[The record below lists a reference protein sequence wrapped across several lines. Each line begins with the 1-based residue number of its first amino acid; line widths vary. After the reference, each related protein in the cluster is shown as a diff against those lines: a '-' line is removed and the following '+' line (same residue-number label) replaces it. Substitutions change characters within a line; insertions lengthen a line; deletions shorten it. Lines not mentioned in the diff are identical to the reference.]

1 MAVRVDDIRALSSS
15 AVGPDGSLRPFAEQV
30 RDYAFG
36 AMPSGDQFVVSPS
49 THALALT
56 MVSDLPLL
64 MRQRTMRKV
73 QADHDISLDEI
84 TRLPEWIRGN
94 VLAME
99 SITEENALVV
109 VADATDIHG
118 NDIVVALHPDLDRR
132 GVDVNEVASTY
143 GKRNLA
149 YLIENTVNLDKKI
162 YTNDRTGDWILRT
175 GLPLPERIA
184 SRLQDDYRT
193 ENSAE
198 QFQDGGPKGLSESLA
213 ATPTSPLASL
223 QRRADAIADRWPTE
237 ELSRVTDAL
246 MRNGTVYD
254 AREGV
259 LLESY
264 ALEDPPTVEAFAL
277 PVSELASAQ
286 PSQGEHT
293 SEAQPGRHLETFDL
307 ARPEAISR
315 LNSLA
320 QALSDDL
327 AAGEVRLTGDM
338 GELVAFARA
347 VAARAAAKSTGDGP
361 KGPSRAFTSPVL
373 RGLAKLA
380 PRETGPEP
388 ATLDPGVGLALA
400 AGVDF
405 YSPNLGVLVA
415 VSGGNTPSERS
426 ASVMLGVPR
435 DAMAKAVSAL
445 ERRRA
450 SDLSSGLRPVAPGTF
465 SDAAVYLPTHGEVV
479 RVEGES
485 SDMAALGE
493 LLSRPSAAF
502 VRGREGYGGLL
513 ASGRVAELAAEP
525 PARESGHAPSGWALE
540 ALREPDDLWSPERGI
555 LAVSYMMESNYER
568 SVEVYEGVDER
579 TLREALR
586 LAEPGAKLSD
596 AANYLECSYVVGSDD
611 HETLSSL
618 CSAIEGDASFMT
630 GEQALSA
637 MRATDAISF
646 NPPIGYLLP
655 IVPDSVTRDRG
666 VAAARSERDF
676 ASRRVG
682 AFARCTEDVYGHAR
696 VELALDMSDGD
707 WADVAAYESSLEG
720 GDADMPET
728 LRERLAGSSTLLLE
742 LPSASELVGTL
753 LGDEAFGFGDAL
765 EVAGGH
771 ADPGEDRETT
781 PCPSDP
787 CPRRAQSPLLSDIP
801 GLTAEADTHE
811 LPTSSREGPG
821 PRGADVIGE
830 ALGAAQEA
838 GSLPEASGPAWAH
851 DEGQAI

>member
-1 MAVRVDDIRALSSS
+1 MTVRVDDIRALSSS

-36 AMPSGDQFVVSPS
+36 TMPSGDQFLVSPS
-49 THALALT
+49 THGLGLT

-109 VADATDIHG
+109 VADATDVHG
-118 NDIVVALHPDLDRR
+118 NDIIVALHLDLNRQGIDI
-132 GVDVNEVASTY
+132 NEVASTY
-143 GKRNLA
+143 GKRNIS
-149 YLIENTVNLDKKI
+149 YLIENTVDLGKNV
-162 YTNDRTGDWILRT
+162 YANERTGDWLLHS
-175 GLPLPERIA
+175 GLPLPEQTA
-184 SRLQDDYRT
+184 SRLYDYCRAV
-193 ENSAE
+193 S
-198 QFQDGGPKGLSESLA
+198 DGRQARFPEALGASGEAGDGRSSEGA
-213 ATPTSPLASL
+213 DPIASL
-223 QRRADAIADRWPTE
+223 QRRADAIADRWPTV

-246 MRNGTVYD
+246 
-254 AREGV
+254 AK
-259 LLESY
+259 
-264 ALEDPPTVEAFAL
+264 
-277 PVSELASAQ
+277 
-286 PSQGEHT
+286 
-293 SEAQPGRHLETFDL
+293 
-307 ARPEAISR
+307 
-315 LNSLA
+315 
-320 QALSDDL
+320 
-327 AAGEVRLTGDM
+327 AA
-338 GELVAFARA
+338 
-347 VAARAAAKSTGDGP
+347 GDGP
-361 KGPSRAFTSPVL
+361 KGPSRAFANPVL

-405 YSPNLGVLVA
+405 YSPKLGVLVA

-450 SDLSSGLRPVAPGTF
+450 HDLAAGVRPMAPGTF

-525 PARESGHAPSGWALE
+525 PARESGHAPTGWALE

-555 LAVSYMMESNYER
+555 LVVSHMLDYER
-568 SVEVYEGVDER
+568 SVEVYEGVGESEMR
-579 TLREALR
+579 HALR
-586 LAEPGAKLSD
+586 LAGPEAKLSD
-596 AANYLECSYVVGSDD
+596 AANYLECSYVVGGDD

-618 CSAIEGDASFMT
+618 CSAIEGAASFMT

-637 MRATDAISF
+637 MRAVDAIAV
-646 NPPIGYLLP
+646 NPSIGDLLP

-720 GDADMPET
+720 GEADMPET
-728 LRERLAGSSTLLLE
+728 PRERLAGSFTLLLE
-742 LPSASELVGTL
+742 LPSASELVGIL
-753 LGDEAFGFGDAL
+753 IGDEAFGFGDAL
-765 EVAGGH
+765 EVAGGR
-771 ADPGEDRETT
+771 AAPSEYGETT
-781 PCPSDP
+781 PCPSDLG
-787 CPRRAQSPLLSDIP
+787 PRRAQSPLLSDVP
-801 GLTAEADTHE
+801 GLTAEGGTHE
-811 LPTSSREGPG
+811 LPTSSREGPS
-821 PRGADVIGE
+821 PRHTRSR
-830 ALGAAQEA
+830 
-838 GSLPEASGPAWAH
+838 GS
-851 DEGQAI
+851 I

>member
-36 AMPSGDQFVVSPS
+36 AMPSGDQFVVAASS
-49 THALALT
+49 HELGLT
-56 MVSDLPLL
+56 MAPDLPLL

-109 VADATDIHG
+109 VADATDVHG
-118 NDIVVALHPDLDRR
+118 NDIIVALHLDLNRQGIDI
-132 GVDVNEVASTY
+132 NEVASTY
-143 GKRNLA
+143 GKRNIS
-149 YLIENTVNLDKKI
+149 YLIENTVDLGKNV
-162 YTNDRTGDWILRT
+162 YANERTGDWLLHS
-175 GLPLPERIA
+175 GLPLPEQTA
-184 SRLQDDYRT
+184 SRLYDYCRAV
-193 ENSAE
+193 S
-198 QFQDGGPKGLSESLA
+198 DGRQARFPEALGASGEAGDGRSSEGA
-213 ATPTSPLASL
+213 DPIASL
-223 QRRADAIADRWPTE
+223 QRRADAIADRWPTV

-246 MRNGTVYD
+246 
-254 AREGV
+254 AK
-259 LLESY
+259 
-264 ALEDPPTVEAFAL
+264 
-277 PVSELASAQ
+277 
-286 PSQGEHT
+286 
-293 SEAQPGRHLETFDL
+293 
-307 ARPEAISR
+307 
-315 LNSLA
+315 
-320 QALSDDL
+320 
-327 AAGEVRLTGDM
+327 AA
-338 GELVAFARA
+338 
-347 VAARAAAKSTGDGP
+347 GDGP
-361 KGPSRAFTSPVL
+361 KGPSRAFANPVL

-405 YSPNLGVLVA
+405 YSPKLGVLVA

-465 SDAAVYLPTHGEVV
+465 SDATVYLPTHGKVV

-525 PARESGHAPSGWALE
+525 PARESGHAPTGWALE

-555 LAVSYMMESNYER
+555 LVVSHMLDYER
-568 SVEVYEGVDER
+568 SVEVYEGVGESEMR
-579 TLREALR
+579 HALR
-586 LAEPGAKLSD
+586 LAGPEAKLSD
-596 AANYLECSYVVGSDD
+596 AANYLECSYVVGGDD

-618 CSAIEGDASFMT
+618 CSAIEGAASFMT

-637 MRATDAISF
+637 MRAVDAIAV
-646 NPPIGYLLP
+646 NPSIGDLLP

-676 ASRRVG
+676 ASRRVS

-720 GDADMPET
+720 GEADMPET
-728 LRERLAGSSTLLLE
+728 LRERLAGSFTLLLE
-742 LPSASELVGTL
+742 LPSASELVGIL
-753 LGDEAFGFGDAL
+753 IGDEAFGFGDAL
-765 EVAGGH
+765 EVAGGR
-771 ADPGEDRETT
+771 AAPSEYGETT
-781 PCPSDP
+781 PCPSDLG
-787 CPRRAQSPLLSDIP
+787 PRRAQSPLLSDVP
-801 GLTAEADTHE
+801 GLTAEGGTHE
-811 LPTSSREGPG
+811 LPTSSREGPS
-821 PRGADVIGE
+821 PRHTRSR
-830 ALGAAQEA
+830 
-838 GSLPEASGPAWAH
+838 GS
-851 DEGQAI
+851 I

>member
-1 MAVRVDDIRALSSS
+1 MTVRVDDIRALSSS

-36 AMPSGDQFVVSPS
+36 TMPSGDQFLVSPS
-49 THALALT
+49 THGLGLT

-109 VADATDIHG
+109 VADATDVHG
-118 NDIVVALHPDLDRR
+118 NDIIVALHLDLNRQGIDI
-132 GVDVNEVASTY
+132 NEVASTY
-143 GKRNLA
+143 GKRNIS
-149 YLIENTVNLDKKI
+149 YLIENTVDLGKNV
-162 YTNDRTGDWILRT
+162 YANERTGDWLLHS
-175 GLPLPERIA
+175 GLPLPEQTA
-184 SRLQDDYRT
+184 SRLYDYCRAV
-193 ENSAE
+193 S
-198 QFQDGGPKGLSESLA
+198 DGRQARFPEALGASGEAGDGRSSEGA
-213 ATPTSPLASL
+213 DPIASL
-223 QRRADAIADRWPTE
+223 QRRADAIADRWPTV

-246 MRNGTVYD
+246 
-254 AREGV
+254 AK
-259 LLESY
+259 
-264 ALEDPPTVEAFAL
+264 
-277 PVSELASAQ
+277 
-286 PSQGEHT
+286 
-293 SEAQPGRHLETFDL
+293 
-307 ARPEAISR
+307 
-315 LNSLA
+315 
-320 QALSDDL
+320 
-327 AAGEVRLTGDM
+327 AA
-338 GELVAFARA
+338 
-347 VAARAAAKSTGDGP
+347 GDGP
-361 KGPSRAFTSPVL
+361 KGPSRAFANPVL

-405 YSPNLGVLVA
+405 YSPKLGVLVA

-450 SDLSSGLRPVAPGTF
+450 HDLAAGVRPMAPGTF
-465 SDAAVYLPTHGEVV
+465 SDAAVYLPTQGEVV

-525 PARESGHAPSGWALE
+525 PARESGHAPTGWALE

-555 LAVSYMMESNYER
+555 LVVSHMLDYER
-568 SVEVYEGVDER
+568 SVEVYEGVGESEMR
-579 TLREALR
+579 HALR
-586 LAEPGAKLSD
+586 LAGPEAKLSD
-596 AANYLECSYVVGSDD
+596 AANYLECSCVVGGDD

-618 CSAIEGDASFMT
+618 CSAIEGAASFMT

-637 MRATDAISF
+637 MRAVDAIAV
-646 NPPIGYLLP
+646 NPSIGDLLP

-720 GDADMPET
+720 GEADMPET
-728 LRERLAGSSTLLLE
+728 PRERLAGSFTLLLE
-742 LPSASELVGTL
+742 LPSASELVGIL
-753 LGDEAFGFGDAL
+753 IGDEAFGFGDAL
-765 EVAGGH
+765 EVAGGR
-771 ADPGEDRETT
+771 AAPSEYGETT
-781 PCPSDP
+781 PCPSDLG
-787 CPRRAQSPLLSDIP
+787 PRRAQSPLLSDVP
-801 GLTAEADTHE
+801 GLTAEGGTHE
-811 LPTSSREGPG
+811 LPTSSREGPS
-821 PRGADVIGE
+821 PRHTRSR
-830 ALGAAQEA
+830 
-838 GSLPEASGPAWAH
+838 GS
-851 DEGQAI
+851 I

>member
-1 MAVRVDDIRALSSS
+1 MTVRVDDIRALSSS

-36 AMPSGDQFVVSPS
+36 SMPSGDQFLVSPS
-49 THALALT
+49 THGLGLT

-109 VADATDIHG
+109 VADATDVHG
-118 NDIVVALHPDLDRR
+118 NDIIVALHLDLNRQGIDI
-132 GVDVNEVASTY
+132 NEVASAY
-143 GKRNLA
+143 GKRNIS
-149 YLIENTVNLDKKI
+149 YLIENTVDLGKNV
-162 YTNDRTGDWILRT
+162 YANERTGDWLLHS
-175 GLPLPERIA
+175 GLPLPEQTA
-184 SRLQDDYRT
+184 SRLYDYCRAV
-193 ENSAE
+193 S
-198 QFQDGGPKGLSESLA
+198 DGRQARIPEATGASGEAGDGRSSEGA
-213 ATPTSPLASL
+213 DPIASL
-223 QRRADAIADRWPTE
+223 QRRADAMPTE

-246 MRNGTVYD
+246 MGNGTVYD

-264 ALEDPPTVEAFAL
+264 ALDDPPTVEAFAL
-277 PVSELASAQ
+277 PASELASAE

-307 ARPEAISR
+307 ARPEAIAS

-327 AAGEVRLTGDM
+327 RDGDAVLTGDM
-338 GELVAFARA
+338 EALVAFARDA
-347 VAARAAAKSTGDGP
+347 LAKAAGDGP
-361 KGPSRAFTSPVL
+361 KGPSRAFENPVL

-380 PRETGPEP
+380 PRGTGPEP

-405 YSPNLGVLVA
+405 YSPKLGVLVA
-415 VSGGNTPSERS
+415 VFGGNTPSERS
-426 ASVMLGVPR
+426 ASVMLGVPG

-450 SDLSSGLRPVAPGTF
+450 HDLAAGVRPVAPGTL
-465 SDAAVYLPTHGEVV
+465 SDAAVYLPTHGKVV
-479 RVEGES
+479 SIEGWS
-485 SDMAALGE
+485 SDMAALEE

-525 PARESGHAPSGWALE
+525 PARESGHAPTGWALE
-540 ALREPDDLWSPERGI
+540 ALREPDVLWSPERGI
-555 LAVSYMMESNYER
+555 LVVSYMMESNHER
-568 SVEVYEGVDER
+568 SVEVYEGVGESEMR
-579 TLREALR
+579 HALR
-586 LAEPGAKLSD
+586 FSPPGATASK
-596 AANYLECSYVVGSDD
+596 AANYLECSYAVGGDD

-637 MRATDAISF
+637 IRATDAISV
-646 NPPIGYLLP
+646 NPSIGDLLP
-655 IVPDSVTRDRG
+655 IVPDAVTRDRG

-682 AFARCTEDVYGHAR
+682 AFARCTEDAYGHAR

-742 LPSASELVGTL
+742 LPSASELVGIL

-771 ADPGEDRETT
+771 AAPREDRETT
-781 PCPSDP
+781 PCPSDLG
-787 CPRRAQSPLLSDIP
+787 PRRAQSPLLSGIP

-811 LPTSSREGPG
+811 PPTSSREGPS
-821 PRGADVIGE
+821 PRHTRSR
-830 ALGAAQEA
+830 
-838 GSLPEASGPAWAH
+838 GS
-851 DEGQAI
+851 I

>member
-1 MAVRVDDIRALSSS
+1 MTVRVDGIRALSSS

-36 AMPSGDQFVVSPS
+36 TMPSGDQFLVSPS
-49 THALALT
+49 THGLGLT

-109 VADATDIHG
+109 VADATDVHG
-118 NDIVVALHPDLDRR
+118 NDIIVALHLDLNRQGIDI
-132 GVDVNEVASTY
+132 NEVASTY
-143 GKRNLA
+143 GKRNIS
-149 YLIENTVNLDKKI
+149 YLIENTVDLGKNV
-162 YTNDRTGDWILRT
+162 YANERTGDWLLHS
-175 GLPLPERIA
+175 GLPLPEQTA
-184 SRLQDDYRT
+184 SRLYDYCRAV
-193 ENSAE
+193 S
-198 QFQDGGPKGLSESLA
+198 DGRQARFPEALGASGEAGDGRSSEGA
-213 ATPTSPLASL
+213 DPIASL
-223 QRRADAIADRWPTE
+223 QRRADAIADRWPTV
-237 ELSRVTDAL
+237 ELSHVTDAL
-246 MRNGTVYD
+246 
-254 AREGV
+254 AK
-259 LLESY
+259 
-264 ALEDPPTVEAFAL
+264 
-277 PVSELASAQ
+277 
-286 PSQGEHT
+286 
-293 SEAQPGRHLETFDL
+293 
-307 ARPEAISR
+307 
-315 LNSLA
+315 
-320 QALSDDL
+320 
-327 AAGEVRLTGDM
+327 AA
-338 GELVAFARA
+338 
-347 VAARAAAKSTGDGP
+347 GDGP
-361 KGPSRAFTSPVL
+361 KGPSRAFANPVL

-405 YSPNLGVLVA
+405 YSPKLGVLVA
-415 VSGGNTPSERS
+415 VFGGNTPSERS

-450 SDLSSGLRPVAPGTF
+450 HDLAAGVRPMAPGTF

-493 LLSRPSAAF
+493 LFSRPSAAF

-525 PARESGHAPSGWALE
+525 PARESGHAPTGWALE

-555 LAVSYMMESNYER
+555 LVVSHMLDYER
-568 SVEVYEGVDER
+568 SVEVYEGVGESEMR
-579 TLREALR
+579 HALR
-586 LAEPGAKLSD
+586 LAGPEAKLSG
-596 AANYLECSYVVGSDD
+596 AANYLECSYVVGGDD

-618 CSAIEGDASFMT
+618 CSAIEGAASFMT

-637 MRATDAISF
+637 MRAVDAIAV
-646 NPPIGYLLP
+646 NPSIGDLLP

-720 GDADMPET
+720 GEADMPET
-728 LRERLAGSSTLLLE
+728 LRERLAGSFTLLLE
-742 LPSASELVGTL
+742 LPSASELVGIL
-753 LGDEAFGFGDAL
+753 IGDEAFGFGDAL
-765 EVAGGH
+765 EVAGGR
-771 ADPGEDRETT
+771 AAPSEYGETT
-781 PCPSDP
+781 PCPSDLG
-787 CPRRAQSPLLSDIP
+787 PRRAQSPLLSDVP
-801 GLTAEADTHE
+801 GLTAEGGTHE
-811 LPTSSREGPG
+811 LPTSSREGPS
-821 PRGADVIGE
+821 PRHTRSR
-830 ALGAAQEA
+830 
-838 GSLPEASGPAWAH
+838 GS
-851 DEGQAI
+851 I

>member
-1 MAVRVDDIRALSSS
+1 MTVRVDDIRALSSS

-36 AMPSGDQFVVSPS
+36 TMPSGDQFLVSPS
-49 THALALT
+49 THGLGLT

-109 VADATDIHG
+109 VADATDVHG
-118 NDIVVALHPDLDRR
+118 NDIIVALHLDLNRQGIDI
-132 GVDVNEVASTY
+132 NEVASTY
-143 GKRNLA
+143 GKRNIS
-149 YLIENTVNLDKKI
+149 YLIENTVDLGKNV
-162 YTNDRTGDWILRT
+162 YANERTGDWLLHS
-175 GLPLPERIA
+175 GLPLPEQTA
-184 SRLQDDYRT
+184 SRLYDYCRAV
-193 ENSAE
+193 S
-198 QFQDGGPKGLSESLA
+198 DGRQARFPEALGASGEAGDGRSSEGA
-213 ATPTSPLASL
+213 DPIASL
-223 QRRADAIADRWPTE
+223 QRRADAIADRWPTV

-246 MRNGTVYD
+246 
-254 AREGV
+254 AK
-259 LLESY
+259 
-264 ALEDPPTVEAFAL
+264 
-277 PVSELASAQ
+277 
-286 PSQGEHT
+286 
-293 SEAQPGRHLETFDL
+293 
-307 ARPEAISR
+307 
-315 LNSLA
+315 
-320 QALSDDL
+320 
-327 AAGEVRLTGDM
+327 AA
-338 GELVAFARA
+338 
-347 VAARAAAKSTGDGP
+347 GDGP
-361 KGPSRAFTSPVL
+361 KGPSRAFANPVL

-405 YSPNLGVLVA
+405 YSPKLGVLVA
-415 VSGGNTPSERS
+415 VFGGNTPSERS

-450 SDLSSGLRPVAPGTF
+450 HDLAAGVRPMAPGTF

-525 PARESGHAPSGWALE
+525 PARESGHAPTGWALE

-555 LAVSYMMESNYER
+555 LVVSHMLDYER
-568 SVEVYEGVDER
+568 SVEVYEGVGESEMR
-579 TLREALR
+579 HALR
-586 LAEPGAKLSD
+586 LAGPEAKLSD
-596 AANYLECSYVVGSDD
+596 AANYLECSYVVGGDD

-618 CSAIEGDASFMT
+618 CSAIEGAASFMT

-637 MRATDAISF
+637 MRAVDAIAV
-646 NPPIGYLLP
+646 NPSIGDLLP

-720 GDADMPET
+720 GEADMPET
-728 LRERLAGSSTLLLE
+728 LRERLAGSFTLLLE
-742 LPSASELVGTL
+742 LPSASELVGIL
-753 LGDEAFGFGDAL
+753 IGDEAFGFGDAL
-765 EVAGGH
+765 EVAGGR
-771 ADPGEDRETT
+771 AAPSEYGETT
-781 PCPSDP
+781 PCPSDLG
-787 CPRRAQSPLLSDIP
+787 PRRAQSPLLADVP
-801 GLTAEADTHE
+801 GLTAEGGTHE
-811 LPTSSREGPG
+811 LPTSSREGPS
-821 PRGADVIGE
+821 PRHTRSR
-830 ALGAAQEA
+830 
-838 GSLPEASGPAWAH
+838 GS
-851 DEGQAI
+851 I

>member
-1 MAVRVDDIRALSSS
+1 MTVRVDDIRALSSS

-36 AMPSGDQFVVSPS
+36 TMPSGDQFLVSPS
-49 THALALT
+49 THGLGLT

-109 VADATDIHG
+109 VADATDVHG
-118 NDIVVALHPDLDRR
+118 NDIIVALHLDLNRQGIDI
-132 GVDVNEVASTY
+132 NEVASTY
-143 GKRNLA
+143 GKRNIS
-149 YLIENTVNLDKKI
+149 YLIENTVDLGKNV
-162 YTNDRTGDWILRT
+162 YANERTGDWLLHS
-175 GLPLPERIA
+175 GLPLPEQTA
-184 SRLQDDYRT
+184 SRLYDYCRAV
-193 ENSAE
+193 S
-198 QFQDGGPKGLSESLA
+198 DGRQARFPEALGASGEAGDGRSSEGA
-213 ATPTSPLASL
+213 DPIASL
-223 QRRADAIADRWPTE
+223 QRRADAIADRWPTV

-246 MRNGTVYD
+246 
-254 AREGV
+254 AK
-259 LLESY
+259 
-264 ALEDPPTVEAFAL
+264 
-277 PVSELASAQ
+277 
-286 PSQGEHT
+286 
-293 SEAQPGRHLETFDL
+293 
-307 ARPEAISR
+307 
-315 LNSLA
+315 
-320 QALSDDL
+320 
-327 AAGEVRLTGDM
+327 AA
-338 GELVAFARA
+338 
-347 VAARAAAKSTGDGP
+347 GDGP
-361 KGPSRAFTSPVL
+361 KGPSRAFANPVL

-405 YSPNLGVLVA
+405 YSPKLGVLVA
-415 VSGGNTPSERS
+415 VFGGNTPSERS

-450 SDLSSGLRPVAPGTF
+450 HDLAAGVRPMAPGTF

-513 ASGRVAELAAEP
+513 ASGRVAELAVEP
-525 PARESGHAPSGWALE
+525 PARESGHAPTGWALE

-555 LAVSYMMESNYER
+555 LVVSHMLDYER
-568 SVEVYEGVDER
+568 SVEVYEGVGESEMR
-579 TLREALR
+579 HALR
-586 LAEPGAKLSD
+586 LAGPEAKLSD
-596 AANYLECSYVVGSDD
+596 AANYLECSYVVGGDD

-618 CSAIEGDASFMT
+618 CSAIEGAASFMT

-637 MRATDAISF
+637 MRAVDAIAV
-646 NPPIGYLLP
+646 NPSIGDLLP

-720 GDADMPET
+720 GEADMPET
-728 LRERLAGSSTLLLE
+728 LRERLAGSFTLLLE
-742 LPSASELVGTL
+742 LPSASELVGIL
-753 LGDEAFGFGDAL
+753 IGDEAFGFGDAL
-765 EVAGGH
+765 EVAGGR
-771 ADPGEDRETT
+771 AAPSEYGETT
-781 PCPSDP
+781 PCPSDLG
-787 CPRRAQSPLLSDIP
+787 PRRAQSPLLSDVP
-801 GLTAEADTHE
+801 GLTAEGGTHE
-811 LPTSSREGPG
+811 LPTSSREGPS
-821 PRGADVIGE
+821 PRHTRSR
-830 ALGAAQEA
+830 
-838 GSLPEASGPAWAH
+838 GS
-851 DEGQAI
+851 I

>member
-1 MAVRVDDIRALSSS
+1 MTVRVDDIRALSSS

-36 AMPSGDQFVVSPS
+36 TMPSGDQFLVSPS
-49 THALALT
+49 THGLGLT

-109 VADATDIHG
+109 VADATDVHG
-118 NDIVVALHPDLDRR
+118 NDIIVALHLDLNRQGIDI
-132 GVDVNEVASTY
+132 NEVASTY
-143 GKRNLA
+143 GKRNIS
-149 YLIENTVNLDKKI
+149 YLIENTVDLGKNV
-162 YTNDRTGDWILRT
+162 YANERTGDWLLHS
-175 GLPLPERIA
+175 GLPLPEQTA
-184 SRLQDDYRT
+184 SRLYDYCRAV
-193 ENSAE
+193 S
-198 QFQDGGPKGLSESLA
+198 DGRQARFPEALGASGEAGDGRSSEGA
-213 ATPTSPLASL
+213 DPIASL
-223 QRRADAIADRWPTE
+223 QRRADAIADRWPTV

-246 MRNGTVYD
+246 
-254 AREGV
+254 AK
-259 LLESY
+259 
-264 ALEDPPTVEAFAL
+264 
-277 PVSELASAQ
+277 
-286 PSQGEHT
+286 
-293 SEAQPGRHLETFDL
+293 
-307 ARPEAISR
+307 
-315 LNSLA
+315 
-320 QALSDDL
+320 
-327 AAGEVRLTGDM
+327 AA
-338 GELVAFARA
+338 
-347 VAARAAAKSTGDGP
+347 GDGP
-361 KGPSRAFTSPVL
+361 KGPSRAFANPVL

-405 YSPNLGVLVA
+405 YSPKLGVLVA
-415 VSGGNTPSERS
+415 VFGGNTPSERS

-450 SDLSSGLRPVAPGTF
+450 HDLAAGVRPMAPGTF

-525 PARESGHAPSGWALE
+525 PARESGHAPTGWALE

-555 LAVSYMMESNYER
+555 LVVSHMLDYER
-568 SVEVYEGVDER
+568 SVEVYEGVGESEMR
-579 TLREALR
+579 HALR
-586 LAEPGAKLSD
+586 LAGPEAKLSD
-596 AANYLECSYVVGSDD
+596 AANYLECSYVVVGDD

-618 CSAIEGDASFMT
+618 CSAIEGAASFMT

-637 MRATDAISF
+637 MRAVDAIAV
-646 NPPIGYLLP
+646 NPSIGDLLP

-720 GDADMPET
+720 GEADMPET
-728 LRERLAGSSTLLLE
+728 LRERLAGSFTLLLE
-742 LPSASELVGTL
+742 LPSASELVGIL
-753 LGDEAFGFGDAL
+753 IGDEAFGFGDAL
-765 EVAGGH
+765 EVAGGR
-771 ADPGEDRETT
+771 AAPSEYGETT
-781 PCPSDP
+781 PCPSDLG
-787 CPRRAQSPLLSDIP
+787 PRRAQSPLLSDVP
-801 GLTAEADTHE
+801 GLTAEGGTHE
-811 LPTSSREGPG
+811 LPTSSREGPS
-821 PRGADVIGE
+821 PRHTRSR
-830 ALGAAQEA
+830 
-838 GSLPEASGPAWAH
+838 GS
-851 DEGQAI
+851 I

>member
-1 MAVRVDDIRALSSS
+1 MTVRVDDIRALSSS

-36 AMPSGDQFVVSPS
+36 TMPSGDQFLVSPS
-49 THALALT
+49 THGLGLT

-109 VADATDIHG
+109 VADATDVHG
-118 NDIVVALHPDLDRR
+118 NDIIVALHLDLNRQGIDI
-132 GVDVNEVASTY
+132 NEVASTY
-143 GKRNLA
+143 GKRNIS
-149 YLIENTVNLDKKI
+149 YLIENTVDLGKNV
-162 YTNDRTGDWILRT
+162 YANERTGDWLLHS
-175 GLPLPERIA
+175 GLPLPEQTA
-184 SRLQDDYRT
+184 SRLYDYCRAV
-193 ENSAE
+193 S
-198 QFQDGGPKGLSESLA
+198 DGRQARFPEALGASGEAGDGRSSEGA
-213 ATPTSPLASL
+213 DPIASL
-223 QRRADAIADRWPTE
+223 QRRADAIADRWPTV

-246 MRNGTVYD
+246 
-254 AREGV
+254 AK
-259 LLESY
+259 
-264 ALEDPPTVEAFAL
+264 
-277 PVSELASAQ
+277 
-286 PSQGEHT
+286 
-293 SEAQPGRHLETFDL
+293 
-307 ARPEAISR
+307 
-315 LNSLA
+315 
-320 QALSDDL
+320 
-327 AAGEVRLTGDM
+327 AA
-338 GELVAFARA
+338 
-347 VAARAAAKSTGDGP
+347 GDGP
-361 KGPSRAFTSPVL
+361 KGPSRAFANPVL

-405 YSPNLGVLVA
+405 YSPKLGVLVA

-450 SDLSSGLRPVAPGTF
+450 HDLAAGVRPMAPGTF

-485 SDMAALGE
+485 SDMAAHGE

-525 PARESGHAPSGWALE
+525 PARESGHAPTGWALE

-555 LAVSYMMESNYER
+555 LVVSHMLDYER
-568 SVEVYEGVDER
+568 SVEVYEGVGESEMR
-579 TLREALR
+579 HALR
-586 LAEPGAKLSD
+586 LAGPEAKLSD
-596 AANYLECSYVVGSDD
+596 AANYLECSYVVGGDD

-618 CSAIEGDASFMT
+618 CSAIEGAASFMT

-637 MRATDAISF
+637 MRAVDAIAV
-646 NPPIGYLLP
+646 NPSIGDLLP

-720 GDADMPET
+720 GEADMPET
-728 LRERLAGSSTLLLE
+728 LRERLAGSFTLLLE
-742 LPSASELVGTL
+742 LPSASELVGIL
-753 LGDEAFGFGDAL
+753 IGDEAFGFGDAL
-765 EVAGGH
+765 EVAGGR
-771 ADPGEDRETT
+771 AAPSEYGETT
-781 PCPSDP
+781 PCPSDLG
-787 CPRRAQSPLLSDIP
+787 PRRAQSPLLSDVP
-801 GLTAEADTHE
+801 GLTAEGGTHE
-811 LPTSSREGPG
+811 LPTSSREGPS
-821 PRGADVIGE
+821 PRHTRSR
-830 ALGAAQEA
+830 
-838 GSLPEASGPAWAH
+838 GS
-851 DEGQAI
+851 I

>member
-1 MAVRVDDIRALSSS
+1 MTVRVDDIRALSSS

-36 AMPSGDQFVVSPS
+36 TKPSGDQFLVSPS
-49 THALALT
+49 THGLGLT

-109 VADATDIHG
+109 VADATDVHG
-118 NDIVVALHPDLDRR
+118 NDIIVALHLDLNRQGIDI
-132 GVDVNEVASTY
+132 NEVASTY
-143 GKRNLA
+143 GKRNIS
-149 YLIENTVNLDKKI
+149 YLIENTVDLGKNV
-162 YTNDRTGDWILRT
+162 YANERTGDWLLHS
-175 GLPLPERIA
+175 GLPLPEQTA
-184 SRLQDDYRT
+184 SRLYDYCRAV
-193 ENSAE
+193 S
-198 QFQDGGPKGLSESLA
+198 DGRQARFPEALGASGEAGDGRSSEGA
-213 ATPTSPLASL
+213 DPIASL
-223 QRRADAIADRWPTE
+223 QRRADAIADRWPTV

-246 MRNGTVYD
+246 
-254 AREGV
+254 AK
-259 LLESY
+259 
-264 ALEDPPTVEAFAL
+264 
-277 PVSELASAQ
+277 
-286 PSQGEHT
+286 
-293 SEAQPGRHLETFDL
+293 
-307 ARPEAISR
+307 
-315 LNSLA
+315 
-320 QALSDDL
+320 
-327 AAGEVRLTGDM
+327 AA
-338 GELVAFARA
+338 
-347 VAARAAAKSTGDGP
+347 GDGP
-361 KGPSRAFTSPVL
+361 KGPSRAFANPVL

-405 YSPNLGVLVA
+405 YSPKLGVLVA

-450 SDLSSGLRPVAPGTF
+450 HDLAAGVRPMAPGTF

-525 PARESGHAPSGWALE
+525 PARESGHAPTGWALE

-555 LAVSYMMESNYER
+555 LVVSHMLDYER
-568 SVEVYEGVDER
+568 SVEVYEGVGESEMR
-579 TLREALR
+579 HALR
-586 LAEPGAKLSD
+586 LAGPEAKLSD
-596 AANYLECSYVVGSDD
+596 AANYLECSYVVGGDD

-618 CSAIEGDASFMT
+618 CSAIEGAASFMT

-637 MRATDAISF
+637 MRAVDAIAV
-646 NPPIGYLLP
+646 NPSIGDLLP

-720 GDADMPET
+720 GEADMPET
-728 LRERLAGSSTLLLE
+728 LRERLAGSFTLLLE
-742 LPSASELVGTL
+742 LPSASELVGIL
-753 LGDEAFGFGDAL
+753 IGDEAFGFGDAL
-765 EVAGGH
+765 EVAGGR
-771 ADPGEDRETT
+771 AAPSEYGETT
-781 PCPSDP
+781 PCPSDLG
-787 CPRRAQSPLLSDIP
+787 PRRAQSPLLSDVP
-801 GLTAEADTHE
+801 GLTAEGGTHE
-811 LPTSSREGPG
+811 LPTSSREGPS
-821 PRGADVIGE
+821 PRHTRSR
-830 ALGAAQEA
+830 
-838 GSLPEASGPAWAH
+838 GS
-851 DEGQAI
+851 I

>member
-1 MAVRVDDIRALSSS
+1 MTVRVDDIRALSSS

-36 AMPSGDQFVVSPS
+36 TMPSGDQFLVSPS
-49 THALALT
+49 THGLGLT

-109 VADATDIHG
+109 VADATDVHG
-118 NDIVVALHPDLDRR
+118 NDIIVALHLDLNRQGIDI
-132 GVDVNEVASTY
+132 NEVASTY
-143 GKRNLA
+143 GKRNIS
-149 YLIENTVNLDKKI
+149 YLIENTVDLGKNV
-162 YTNDRTGDWILRT
+162 YANERTGDWLLHS
-175 GLPLPERIA
+175 GLPLPEQTA
-184 SRLQDDYRT
+184 SRLYDYCRAV
-193 ENSAE
+193 S
-198 QFQDGGPKGLSESLA
+198 DGRQARFPEALGASGEAGDGRSSEGA
-213 ATPTSPLASL
+213 DPIASL
-223 QRRADAIADRWPTE
+223 QRRADAIADRWPTV

-246 MRNGTVYD
+246 
-254 AREGV
+254 AK
-259 LLESY
+259 
-264 ALEDPPTVEAFAL
+264 
-277 PVSELASAQ
+277 
-286 PSQGEHT
+286 
-293 SEAQPGRHLETFDL
+293 
-307 ARPEAISR
+307 
-315 LNSLA
+315 
-320 QALSDDL
+320 
-327 AAGEVRLTGDM
+327 AA
-338 GELVAFARA
+338 
-347 VAARAAAKSTGDGP
+347 GDGP
-361 KGPSRAFTSPVL
+361 KGPSRAFANPVL

-405 YSPNLGVLVA
+405 YSPKLGVLVA
-415 VSGGNTPSERS
+415 VFGGNTPSERS

-525 PARESGHAPSGWALE
+525 PARESGHAPTGWALE

-555 LAVSYMMESNYER
+555 LVVSHMLDYER
-568 SVEVYEGVDER
+568 SVEVYEGVGESEMR
-579 TLREALR
+579 HALR
-586 LAEPGAKLSD
+586 LAGPEAKLSD
-596 AANYLECSYVVGSDD
+596 AANYLECSYVVGGDD

-618 CSAIEGDASFMT
+618 CSAIEGAASFMT

-637 MRATDAISF
+637 MRATDAIAV

-720 GDADMPET
+720 GEADMPET
-728 LRERLAGSSTLLLE
+728 LRERLAGSFTLLLE
-742 LPSASELVGTL
+742 LPSASELVGIL
-753 LGDEAFGFGDAL
+753 IGDEAFGFGDAL
-765 EVAGGH
+765 EVAGGR
-771 ADPGEDRETT
+771 AAPSEYGETT
-781 PCPSDP
+781 PCPSDLG
-787 CPRRAQSPLLSDIP
+787 PRRAQSPLLSDVP
-801 GLTAEADTHE
+801 GLTAEGGTHE
-811 LPTSSREGPG
+811 LPTSSREGPS
-821 PRGADVIGE
+821 PRHTRSR
-830 ALGAAQEA
+830 
-838 GSLPEASGPAWAH
+838 GS
-851 DEGQAI
+851 I

>member
-1 MAVRVDDIRALSSS
+1 MTVRVDDIRALSSS

-36 AMPSGDQFVVSPS
+36 TMPSGDQFLVSPS
-49 THALALT
+49 THGLGLT

-109 VADATDIHG
+109 ADATDVHG
-118 NDIVVALHPDLDRR
+118 NDIIVALHLDLNRQGIDI
-132 GVDVNEVASTY
+132 NEVASTY
-143 GKRNLA
+143 GKRNIS
-149 YLIENTVNLDKKI
+149 YLIENTVDLGKNV
-162 YTNDRTGDWILRT
+162 YANERTGDWLLHS
-175 GLPLPERIA
+175 GLPLPEQTA
-184 SRLQDDYRT
+184 SRLYDYCRAV
-193 ENSAE
+193 S
-198 QFQDGGPKGLSESLA
+198 DGRQARFPEALGASGEAGDGRSSEGA
-213 ATPTSPLASL
+213 DPIASL
-223 QRRADAIADRWPTE
+223 QRRADAIADRWPTV

-246 MRNGTVYD
+246 
-254 AREGV
+254 AK
-259 LLESY
+259 
-264 ALEDPPTVEAFAL
+264 
-277 PVSELASAQ
+277 
-286 PSQGEHT
+286 
-293 SEAQPGRHLETFDL
+293 
-307 ARPEAISR
+307 
-315 LNSLA
+315 
-320 QALSDDL
+320 
-327 AAGEVRLTGDM
+327 AA
-338 GELVAFARA
+338 
-347 VAARAAAKSTGDGP
+347 GDGP
-361 KGPSRAFTSPVL
+361 KGPSRAFANPVL

-405 YSPNLGVLVA
+405 YSPKLDVLVA
-415 VSGGNTPSERS
+415 VFGGNTPSERS

-450 SDLSSGLRPVAPGTF
+450 HDLAAGVRPMAPGTF

-525 PARESGHAPSGWALE
+525 PARESGHAPTGWALE

-555 LAVSYMMESNYER
+555 LVVSHMLDYER
-568 SVEVYEGVDER
+568 SVEVYEGVGESEMR
-579 TLREALR
+579 HALR
-586 LAEPGAKLSD
+586 LAGPEAKLSD
-596 AANYLECSYVVGSDD
+596 AANYLECSYVVGGDD

-618 CSAIEGDASFMT
+618 CSAIEGAASFMT

-637 MRATDAISF
+637 MRAVDAIAV
-646 NPPIGYLLP
+646 NPSIGDLLP

-720 GDADMPET
+720 GEADMPET
-728 LRERLAGSSTLLLE
+728 LRERLAGSFTLLLE
-742 LPSASELVGTL
+742 LPSASELVGIL
-753 LGDEAFGFGDAL
+753 IGDEAFGFGDAL
-765 EVAGGH
+765 EVAGGR
-771 ADPGEDRETT
+771 AAPSEYGETT
-781 PCPSDP
+781 PCPSDLG
-787 CPRRAQSPLLSDIP
+787 PRRAQSPLLSDVP
-801 GLTAEADTHE
+801 GLTAEGGTHE
-811 LPTSSREGPG
+811 LPTSSREGPS
-821 PRGADVIGE
+821 PRHTRSR
-830 ALGAAQEA
+830 
-838 GSLPEASGPAWAH
+838 GS
-851 DEGQAI
+851 I

>member
-1 MAVRVDDIRALSSS
+1 MTVRVDDIRALSSS

-36 AMPSGDQFVVSPS
+36 SMPSGDQFLVSPS
-49 THALALT
+49 THGLGLT

-118 NDIVVALHPDLDRR
+118 NDIVVALHLDLDRR

-184 SRLQDDYRT
+184 SHLQDDYRT

-198 QFQDGGPKGLSESLA
+198 QLQDGGPKGLSESLA

-237 ELSRVTDAL
+237 ELSRVIDAL
-246 MRNGTVYD
+246 MKNGTVYD
-254 AREGV
+254 AHEGV

-264 ALEDPPTVEAFAL
+264 AFKNPPTVEAFAL
-277 PVSELASAQ
+277 PVAELSSLE
-286 PSQGEHT
+286 PLQGEHI
-293 SEAQPGRHLETFDL
+293 SDVQPGRHLETFNL

-320 QALSDDL
+320 QPLSDDL
-327 AAGEVRLTGDM
+327 RYGNAVLHGDM
-338 GELVAFARA
+338 VALVDFAKDA
-347 VAARAAAKSTGDGP
+347 LAKSTGDGP
-361 KGPSRAFTSPVL
+361 KGPSRAFANPVL

-380 PRETGPEP
+380 PRGTGPEP

-405 YSPNLGVLVA
+405 YSPKLGVLVA
-415 VSGGNTPSERS
+415 VSGGNTPSDRS

-450 SDLSSGLRPVAPGTF
+450 HDLSAGLRPVAPGTL

-485 SDMAALGE
+485 SDMAALEE

-525 PARESGHAPSGWALE
+525 PARESSHAPSGWALE

-555 LAVSYMMESNYER
+555 LVVSYMMESNYER
-568 SVEVYEGVDER
+568 SVEVYEGVGESEMR
-579 TLREALR
+579 HALR
-586 LAEPGAKLSD
+586 LAAPGAKLSD
-596 AANYLECSYVVGSDD
+596 AANYLECSYVIGSDD

-637 MRATDAISF
+637 MRAVDAIAV
-646 NPPIGYLLP
+646 NPSIGDLLP

-720 GDADMPET
+720 GGADMPET
-728 LRERLAGSSTLLLE
+728 LRERLAGSFTLPLE
-742 LPSASELVGTL
+742 LPSASELVGIL
-753 LGDEAFGFGDAL
+753 IGDEAFGFGDAL
-765 EVAGGH
+765 EVSSERDA
-771 ADPGEDRETT
+771 PDRVSAT
-781 PCPSDP
+781 
-787 CPRRAQSPLLSDIP
+787 
-801 GLTAEADTHE
+801 
-811 LPTSSREGPG
+811 
-821 PRGADVIGE
+821 ADVIGE
-830 ALGAAQEA
+830 AQAAAQEA
-838 GSLPEASGPAWAH
+838 GSSPEALGPARAH
-851 DEGQAI
+851 DEGQTI

>member
-1 MAVRVDDIRALSSS
+1 MAEDIEGIRALSSS

-36 AMPSGDQFVVSPS
+36 AMPSGDQFLVSPS
-49 THALALT
+49 THGLGLT

-109 VADATDIHG
+109 VADATDVHG
-118 NDIVVALHPDLDRR
+118 NDIIVALHLDLNRQGIDI
-132 GVDVNEVASTY
+132 NEVASAY
-143 GKRNLA
+143 GKRNIS
-149 YLIENTVNLDKKI
+149 YLIENTVDLGKNV
-162 YTNDRTGDWILRT
+162 YANERTGDWLLHS
-175 GLPLPERIA
+175 GLPLPEQTA
-184 SRLQDDYRT
+184 SRLYDYCRAV
-193 ENSAE
+193 S
-198 QFQDGGPKGLSESLA
+198 DGRQARIPEATGASGEAGDGRSSEGA
-213 ATPTSPLASL
+213 DPIASL

-246 MRNGTVYD
+246 MGNGTVYD

-327 AAGEVRLTGDM
+327 RDGDVMLTGDM
-338 GELVAFARA
+338 EALVAFAKDA
-347 VAARAAAKSTGDGP
+347 LAKSTGDGP
-361 KGPSRAFTSPVL
+361 KGPSRAFANPVL
-373 RGLAKLA
+373 RGVAKLA
-380 PRETGPEP
+380 PREAGPEP
-388 ATLDPGVGLALA
+388 ATLDPGVALALA

-405 YSPNLGVLVA
+405 YSPKLGVLVA
-415 VSGGNTPSERS
+415 VSVGNTPSERS

-450 SDLSSGLRPVAPGTF
+450 RDLSSGLRPVAPGTF
-465 SDAAVYLPTHGEVV
+465 SDAAVYLPSHGKVV

-502 VRGREGYGGLL
+502 VRGREGYGVLL

-555 LAVSYMMESNYER
+555 LVVSYMMESNYER
-568 SVEVYEGVDER
+568 SVEVYEGVGESEMR
-579 TLREALR
+579 HALR
-586 LAEPGAKLSD
+586 LAAPGAKLSD

-618 CSAIEGDASFMT
+618 CSAIEGDASFMS

-637 MRATDAISF
+637 MKATDAISV
-646 NPPIGYLLP
+646 NPSIGDLLP
-655 IVPDSVTRDRG
+655 IVPDSVTLDRG

-811 LPTSSREGPG
+811 LPTSSREGPS
-821 PRGADVIGE
+821 PRHTRSR
-830 ALGAAQEA
+830 
-838 GSLPEASGPAWAH
+838 GS
-851 DEGQAI
+851 I

>member
-1 MAVRVDDIRALSSS
+1 MTVRVDDIRALSSS

-36 AMPSGDQFVVSPS
+36 TMPSGDQFLVSPS
-49 THALALT
+49 THGLGLT

-109 VADATDIHG
+109 VADATDVHG
-118 NDIVVALHPDLDRR
+118 NDIIVALHLDLNRQGIDI
-132 GVDVNEVASTY
+132 NEVASTY
-143 GKRNLA
+143 GKRNIS
-149 YLIENTVNLDKKI
+149 YLIENTVDLGKNV
-162 YTNDRTGDWILRT
+162 YANERTGDWLLHS
-175 GLPLPERIA
+175 GLPLPEQTA
-184 SRLQDDYRT
+184 SRLYDYCRAV
-193 ENSAE
+193 S
-198 QFQDGGPKGLSESLA
+198 DGRQARFPEALGASGEAGDGRSSEGA
-213 ATPTSPLASL
+213 DPIASL
-223 QRRADAIADRWPTE
+223 QRRADAIADRWPTV

-246 MRNGTVYD
+246 
-254 AREGV
+254 AK
-259 LLESY
+259 
-264 ALEDPPTVEAFAL
+264 
-277 PVSELASAQ
+277 
-286 PSQGEHT
+286 
-293 SEAQPGRHLETFDL
+293 
-307 ARPEAISR
+307 
-315 LNSLA
+315 
-320 QALSDDL
+320 
-327 AAGEVRLTGDM
+327 AA
-338 GELVAFARA
+338 
-347 VAARAAAKSTGDGP
+347 GDGP
-361 KGPSRAFTSPVL
+361 KGPSRAFANPVL

-405 YSPNLGVLVA
+405 YSPKLGVLVA
-415 VSGGNTPSERS
+415 VFGGNTPSERS

-450 SDLSSGLRPVAPGTF
+450 HDLAAGVRPMAPGTF
-465 SDAAVYLPTHGEVV
+465 SDEAVYLPTHGEVV

-525 PARESGHAPSGWALE
+525 PARESGHAPTGWALE

-555 LAVSYMMESNYER
+555 LVVSHMLDYER
-568 SVEVYEGVDER
+568 SVEVYEGVGESEMR
-579 TLREALR
+579 HALR
-586 LAEPGAKLSD
+586 LAGPEAKLSD
-596 AANYLECSYVVGSDD
+596 AANYLECSYVVGGDD

-618 CSAIEGDASFMT
+618 CSAIEGAASFMT

-637 MRATDAISF
+637 MRAVDAIAV
-646 NPPIGYLLP
+646 NPSIGDLLP

-720 GDADMPET
+720 GEADMPET
-728 LRERLAGSSTLLLE
+728 LRERLAGSFTLLLE
-742 LPSASELVGTL
+742 LPSASELVGIL
-753 LGDEAFGFGDAL
+753 IGDEAFGFGDAL
-765 EVAGGH
+765 EVAGGR
-771 ADPGEDRETT
+771 AAPSEYGETT
-781 PCPSDP
+781 PCPSDLG
-787 CPRRAQSPLLSDIP
+787 PRRAQSPLLSDVP
-801 GLTAEADTHE
+801 GLTAEGGTHE
-811 LPTSSREGPG
+811 LPTSSREGPS
-821 PRGADVIGE
+821 PRHTRSR
-830 ALGAAQEA
+830 
-838 GSLPEASGPAWAH
+838 GS
-851 DEGQAI
+851 I

>member
-1 MAVRVDDIRALSSS
+1 MTVRVDDIRALSSS

-36 AMPSGDQFVVSPS
+36 TMPSGDQFLVSPS
-49 THALALT
+49 THGLGLT

-109 VADATDIHG
+109 VADATDVHG
-118 NDIVVALHPDLDRR
+118 NDIIVALHLDLNRQGIDI
-132 GVDVNEVASTY
+132 NEVASTY
-143 GKRNLA
+143 GKRNIS
-149 YLIENTVNLDKKI
+149 YLIENTVDLGKNV
-162 YTNDRTGDWILRT
+162 YANERTGDWLLHS
-175 GLPLPERIA
+175 GLPLPEQTA
-184 SRLQDDYRT
+184 SRLYDYCRAV
-193 ENSAE
+193 S
-198 QFQDGGPKGLSESLA
+198 DGRQARFPEALGASGEAGDGRSSEGA
-213 ATPTSPLASL
+213 DPIASL
-223 QRRADAIADRWPTE
+223 QRRADAIADRWPTV

-246 MRNGTVYD
+246 
-254 AREGV
+254 AK
-259 LLESY
+259 
-264 ALEDPPTVEAFAL
+264 
-277 PVSELASAQ
+277 
-286 PSQGEHT
+286 
-293 SEAQPGRHLETFDL
+293 
-307 ARPEAISR
+307 
-315 LNSLA
+315 
-320 QALSDDL
+320 
-327 AAGEVRLTGDM
+327 AA
-338 GELVAFARA
+338 
-347 VAARAAAKSTGDGP
+347 GDGP
-361 KGPSRAFTSPVL
+361 KGPSRAFANPVL

-405 YSPNLGVLVA
+405 YSPKLGVLVA
-415 VSGGNTPSERS
+415 VFGGNTPSERS

-450 SDLSSGLRPVAPGTF
+450 HDLAAGVRPMAPGTF

-525 PARESGHAPSGWALE
+525 PARESGHAPTGWALE

-555 LAVSYMMESNYER
+555 LVVSHMLDYER
-568 SVEVYEGVDER
+568 SVEVYEGVGESEMR
-579 TLREALR
+579 HALR
-586 LAEPGAKLSD
+586 LAGPEAKLSD
-596 AANYLECSYVVGSDD
+596 AANYLECSYVVGGDD

-618 CSAIEGDASFMT
+618 CSAIEGAASFMT

-637 MRATDAISF
+637 MRAVDAIAV
-646 NPPIGYLLP
+646 NPSIGDLLP

-666 VAAARSERDF
+666 VAASRSERDF

-720 GDADMPET
+720 GEADMPET
-728 LRERLAGSSTLLLE
+728 LRERLAGSFTLLLE
-742 LPSASELVGTL
+742 LPSASELVGIL
-753 LGDEAFGFGDAL
+753 IGDEAFGFGDAL
-765 EVAGGH
+765 EVAGGR
-771 ADPGEDRETT
+771 AAPSEYGETT
-781 PCPSDP
+781 PCPSDLG
-787 CPRRAQSPLLSDIP
+787 PRRAQSPLLSDVP
-801 GLTAEADTHE
+801 GLTAEGGTHE
-811 LPTSSREGPG
+811 LPTSSREGPS
-821 PRGADVIGE
+821 PRHTRSR
-830 ALGAAQEA
+830 
-838 GSLPEASGPAWAH
+838 GS
-851 DEGQAI
+851 I

>member
-1 MAVRVDDIRALSSS
+1 MTVRVDDIRALSSS

-36 AMPSGDQFVVSPS
+36 TMPSGDQFLVSPS
-49 THALALT
+49 THGLGLT

-109 VADATDIHG
+109 VADATDVHG
-118 NDIVVALHPDLDRR
+118 NDIIVALHLDLNRQGIDI
-132 GVDVNEVASTY
+132 NEVASTY
-143 GKRNLA
+143 GKRNIS
-149 YLIENTVNLDKKI
+149 YLIENTVDLGKNV
-162 YTNDRTGDWILRT
+162 YANERTGDWLLHS
-175 GLPLPERIA
+175 GLPLPEQTA
-184 SRLQDDYRT
+184 SRLYDYCRAV
-193 ENSAE
+193 S
-198 QFQDGGPKGLSESLA
+198 DGRQARFPEALGASGEAGDGRSSEGA
-213 ATPTSPLASL
+213 DPIASL
-223 QRRADAIADRWPTE
+223 QRRADAIADRWPTV

-246 MRNGTVYD
+246 
-254 AREGV
+254 AK
-259 LLESY
+259 
-264 ALEDPPTVEAFAL
+264 
-277 PVSELASAQ
+277 
-286 PSQGEHT
+286 
-293 SEAQPGRHLETFDL
+293 
-307 ARPEAISR
+307 
-315 LNSLA
+315 
-320 QALSDDL
+320 
-327 AAGEVRLTGDM
+327 AA
-338 GELVAFARA
+338 
-347 VAARAAAKSTGDGP
+347 GDGP
-361 KGPSRAFTSPVL
+361 KGPSRAFANPVL

-405 YSPNLGVLVA
+405 YSPKLGVLVA
-415 VSGGNTPSERS
+415 VFGGNTPSERS

-450 SDLSSGLRPVAPGTF
+450 HDLAAGVRPMAPGTF

-525 PARESGHAPSGWALE
+525 PARESGHAPTGWALE

-555 LAVSYMMESNYER
+555 LVVSHMLDYER
-568 SVEVYEGVDER
+568 SVEVYEGVGESEMR
-579 TLREALR
+579 HALR
-586 LAEPGAKLSD
+586 LAGPGAKLSD

-618 CSAIEGDASFMT
+618 CSAIEGAASFMT

-637 MRATDAISF
+637 MRATDAIAV
-646 NPPIGYLLP
+646 NPSIGDLLP

-720 GDADMPET
+720 GEADMPET
-728 LRERLAGSSTLLLE
+728 LRERLAGSFTLLLE
-742 LPSASELVGTL
+742 LPSASELVGIL
-753 LGDEAFGFGDAL
+753 IGDEAFGFGDAL
-765 EVAGGH
+765 EVAGGR
-771 ADPGEDRETT
+771 AAPSEYGETT
-781 PCPSDP
+781 PCPSDLG
-787 CPRRAQSPLLSDIP
+787 PRRAQSPLLSDVP
-801 GLTAEADTHE
+801 GLTAEGGTHE
-811 LPTSSREGPG
+811 LPTSSREGPS
-821 PRGADVIGE
+821 PRHTRSR
-830 ALGAAQEA
+830 
-838 GSLPEASGPAWAH
+838 GS
-851 DEGQAI
+851 I

>member
-1 MAVRVDDIRALSSS
+1 MAEDIEGIRALSSS

-36 AMPSGDQFVVSPS
+36 AMPSGDQFLVSPS
-49 THALALT
+49 THGLGLT

-109 VADATDIHG
+109 VADATDVHG
-118 NDIVVALHPDLDRR
+118 NDIIVALHLDLNRQGIDI
-132 GVDVNEVASTY
+132 NEVASAY
-143 GKRNLA
+143 GKRNIS
-149 YLIENTVNLDKKI
+149 YLIENTVDLGKNV
-162 YTNDRTGDWILRT
+162 YANERTGDWLLHS
-175 GLPLPERIA
+175 GLPLPEQTA
-184 SRLQDDYRT
+184 SRLYDYCRAV
-193 ENSAE
+193 S
-198 QFQDGGPKGLSESLA
+198 DGRQARIPEATGASGEAGDGRSSEGA
-213 ATPTSPLASL
+213 DPIASL

-338 GELVAFARA
+338 GELVAFAKDA
-347 VAARAAAKSTGDGP
+347 LAKSTGDGP
-361 KGPSRAFTSPVL
+361 KGPSRAFANPVL
-373 RGLAKLA
+373 RGVAKLA
-380 PRETGPEP
+380 PREAGPEP

-465 SDAAVYLPTHGEVV
+465 SDAAVYLPTHGKVV

-555 LAVSYMMESNYER
+555 LVVSYMMESNYER

-728 LRERLAGSSTLLLE
+728 LRDRLAGSSTLLLE

-771 ADPGEDRETT
+771 AAPREDRETT
-781 PCPSDP
+781 PCPSDLG
-787 CPRRAQSPLLSDIP
+787 PRRAQSPLLSDVP
-801 GLTAEADTHE
+801 GLTSEGGTHE
-811 LPTSSREGPG
+811 LPTSSREGPS
-821 PRGADVIGE
+821 PRHTRSR
-830 ALGAAQEA
+830 
-838 GSLPEASGPAWAH
+838 GS
-851 DEGQAI
+851 I

>member
-1 MAVRVDDIRALSSS
+1 MTVRVDDIRALSSS

-36 AMPSGDQFVVSPS
+36 SMPSGDQFLVSPS
-49 THALALT
+49 THGLGLT

-118 NDIVVALHPDLDRR
+118 NDIVVALHLDLDRR

-184 SRLQDDYRT
+184 SHLQDDYRT

-198 QFQDGGPKGLSESLA
+198 QLQDGGPKGLSESLA

-246 MRNGTVYD
+246 MQNGTVYD

-293 SEAQPGRHLETFDL
+293 SEAQPGRHLETFNL

-320 QALSDDL
+320 QPLSDDL
-327 AAGEVRLTGDM
+327 RYGNAVLHGDM
-338 GELVAFARA
+338 VALVDFAKDA
-347 VAARAAAKSTGDGP
+347 LAKSTGDGP
-361 KGPSRAFTSPVL
+361 KGPSRAFANPVL
-373 RGLAKLA
+373 RGVAKLA
-380 PRETGPEP
+380 PRGTGPVA

-405 YSPNLGVLVA
+405 YSPKLGVLVA

-450 SDLSSGLRPVAPGTF
+450 HDLAAGVRPVAPGTF

-485 SDMAALGE
+485 SDMTALEE

-525 PARESGHAPSGWALE
+525 PARESGHAPTGWALE

-555 LAVSYMMESNYER
+555 LVVSHMMESNYER
-568 SVEVYEGVDER
+568 SVEVYEGVGESEMR
-579 TLREALR
+579 HALR
-586 LAEPGAKLSD
+586 LAGPEAKLSD
-596 AANYLECSYVVGSDD
+596 AANYLECSYVVGGDD

-637 MRATDAISF
+637 MRAVDAIAV
-646 NPPIGYLLP
+646 NPSIGDLLP

-720 GDADMPET
+720 GGADMPET
-728 LRERLAGSSTLLLE
+728 LRERLAGSFTLPLE
-742 LPSASELVGTL
+742 LPSASELVGIL
-753 LGDEAFGFGDAL
+753 IGDEAFGFGDAL
-765 EVAGGH
+765 EVSSERDA
-771 ADPGEDRETT
+771 PDRVSAT
-781 PCPSDP
+781 
-787 CPRRAQSPLLSDIP
+787 
-801 GLTAEADTHE
+801 
-811 LPTSSREGPG
+811 
-821 PRGADVIGE
+821 ADVIGE
-830 ALGAAQEA
+830 AQAAAQEA
-838 GSLPEASGPAWAH
+838 GSSPEALGPARAH
-851 DEGQAI
+851 DEGQTI

>member
-1 MAVRVDDIRALSSS
+1 MTVRVDDIRALSSS

-36 AMPSGDQFVVSPS
+36 TMPSGDQFLVSPS
-49 THALALT
+49 THGLGLT

-109 VADATDIHG
+109 VADATDVHG
-118 NDIVVALHPDLDRR
+118 NDIIVALHLDLNRQGIDI
-132 GVDVNEVASTY
+132 NEVASTY
-143 GKRNLA
+143 GKRNIS
-149 YLIENTVNLDKKI
+149 YLIENTVDLGKNV
-162 YTNDRTGDWILRT
+162 YANERTGDWLLHS
-175 GLPLPERIA
+175 GLPLPEQTA
-184 SRLQDDYRT
+184 SRLYDYCRAV
-193 ENSAE
+193 S
-198 QFQDGGPKGLSESLA
+198 DGRQARFPEALGASGEAGDGRSSEGA
-213 ATPTSPLASL
+213 DPIASL
-223 QRRADAIADRWPTE
+223 QRRADAIADRWPTV

-246 MRNGTVYD
+246 
-254 AREGV
+254 AK
-259 LLESY
+259 
-264 ALEDPPTVEAFAL
+264 
-277 PVSELASAQ
+277 
-286 PSQGEHT
+286 
-293 SEAQPGRHLETFDL
+293 
-307 ARPEAISR
+307 
-315 LNSLA
+315 
-320 QALSDDL
+320 
-327 AAGEVRLTGDM
+327 AA
-338 GELVAFARA
+338 
-347 VAARAAAKSTGDGP
+347 GDGP
-361 KGPSRAFTSPVL
+361 KGPSRAFANPVL

-405 YSPNLGVLVA
+405 YSPKLGVLVA
-415 VSGGNTPSERS
+415 VFGGNTPSERS

-450 SDLSSGLRPVAPGTF
+450 HDLAAGVRPMAPGTF

-525 PARESGHAPSGWALE
+525 PARESGHAPTGWALE

-555 LAVSYMMESNYER
+555 LVVSHMLDYER
-568 SVEVYEGVDER
+568 SVEVYEGVGESEMR
-579 TLREALR
+579 HALR
-586 LAEPGAKLSD
+586 LAGPEAKLSD
-596 AANYLECSYVVGSDD
+596 AANYLECSYVVGGDD

-618 CSAIEGDASFMT
+618 CSAIEGAASFMT

-637 MRATDAISF
+637 MRATDAIAV
-646 NPPIGYLLP
+646 NPPIGDLLP

-720 GDADMPET
+720 GEADMPET
-728 LRERLAGSSTLLLE
+728 LRERLAGSFTLLLE
-742 LPSASELVGTL
+742 LPSASELVGIL
-753 LGDEAFGFGDAL
+753 IGDEAFGFGDAL
-765 EVAGGH
+765 EVAGGR
-771 ADPGEDRETT
+771 AAPSEYGETT
-781 PCPSDP
+781 PCPSDLG
-787 CPRRAQSPLLSDIP
+787 PRRAQSPLLSDVP
-801 GLTAEADTHE
+801 GLTAEGGTHE
-811 LPTSSREGPG
+811 LPTSSREGPS
-821 PRGADVIGE
+821 PRHTRSR
-830 ALGAAQEA
+830 
-838 GSLPEASGPAWAH
+838 GS
-851 DEGQAI
+851 I

>member
-1 MAVRVDDIRALSSS
+1 MTVRVDDIRALSSS

-36 AMPSGDQFVVSPS
+36 TMPSGDQFLVSPS
-49 THALALT
+49 THGLGLT

-109 VADATDIHG
+109 VADATDVHG
-118 NDIVVALHPDLDRR
+118 NDIIVALHLDLNRQGIDI
-132 GVDVNEVASTY
+132 NEVASTY
-143 GKRNLA
+143 GKRNIS
-149 YLIENTVNLDKKI
+149 YLIENTVDLGKNV
-162 YTNDRTGDWILRT
+162 YANERTGDWLLHS
-175 GLPLPERIA
+175 GLPLPEQTA
-184 SRLQDDYRT
+184 SRLYDYCRAV
-193 ENSAE
+193 S
-198 QFQDGGPKGLSESLA
+198 DGRQARFPEALGASGEAGDGRSSEGA
-213 ATPTSPLASL
+213 DPIASL
-223 QRRADAIADRWPTE
+223 QRRADAIADRWPTV

-246 MRNGTVYD
+246 
-254 AREGV
+254 AK
-259 LLESY
+259 
-264 ALEDPPTVEAFAL
+264 
-277 PVSELASAQ
+277 
-286 PSQGEHT
+286 
-293 SEAQPGRHLETFDL
+293 
-307 ARPEAISR
+307 
-315 LNSLA
+315 
-320 QALSDDL
+320 
-327 AAGEVRLTGDM
+327 AA
-338 GELVAFARA
+338 
-347 VAARAAAKSTGDGP
+347 GDGP
-361 KGPSRAFTSPVL
+361 KGPSRAFANPVL

-405 YSPNLGVLVA
+405 YSPKLGVLVA

-450 SDLSSGLRPVAPGTF
+450 HDLAAGVRPMAPGTF

-525 PARESGHAPSGWALE
+525 PARESGHAPTGWALE

-555 LAVSYMMESNYER
+555 LVVSHMLDYER
-568 SVEVYEGVDER
+568 SVEVYEGVGESEMR
-579 TLREALR
+579 HALR
-586 LAEPGAKLSD
+586 LAGPEAKLSD
-596 AANYLECSYVVGSDD
+596 AANYLECSYVVGGDD

-618 CSAIEGDASFMT
+618 CSAIEGAASFMT

-637 MRATDAISF
+637 MRAVDAIAV
-646 NPPIGYLLP
+646 NPSIGDLLP

-720 GDADMPET
+720 GEADMPET
-728 LRERLAGSSTLLLE
+728 LRERLAGSFTLLLE
-742 LPSASELVGTL
+742 LPSASELVGIL
-753 LGDEAFGFGDAL
+753 IGDEAFGFGDAL
-765 EVAGGH
+765 EVAGGR
-771 ADPGEDRETT
+771 AAPSEYGETT
-781 PCPSDP
+781 PCPSDLG
-787 CPRRAQSPLLSDIP
+787 PRRAQSPLLSDVP
-801 GLTAEADTHE
+801 GLTAEGGTHE
-811 LPTSSREGPG
+811 LPTSSREGPS
-821 PRGADVIGE
+821 PRHTRSR
-830 ALGAAQEA
+830 
-838 GSLPEASGPAWAH
+838 GS
-851 DEGQAI
+851 I

>member
-1 MAVRVDDIRALSSS
+1 MTVRVDDIRALSSS

-36 AMPSGDQFVVSPS
+36 TMPSGDQFLVSPS
-49 THALALT
+49 THGLGLT

-109 VADATDIHG
+109 VADATDVHG
-118 NDIVVALHPDLDRR
+118 NDIIVALHLDLNRQGIDI
-132 GVDVNEVASTY
+132 NEVASTY
-143 GKRNLA
+143 GKRNIS
-149 YLIENTVNLDKKI
+149 YLIENTVDLGKNV
-162 YTNDRTGDWILRT
+162 YANERTGDWLLHS
-175 GLPLPERIA
+175 GLPLPEQTA
-184 SRLQDDYRT
+184 SRLYDYCRAV
-193 ENSAE
+193 S
-198 QFQDGGPKGLSESLA
+198 DGRQARFPEALGASGEAGDGRSSEGA
-213 ATPTSPLASL
+213 DPIASL
-223 QRRADAIADRWPTE
+223 QRRADAIADRWPTV

-246 MRNGTVYD
+246 
-254 AREGV
+254 AK
-259 LLESY
+259 
-264 ALEDPPTVEAFAL
+264 
-277 PVSELASAQ
+277 
-286 PSQGEHT
+286 
-293 SEAQPGRHLETFDL
+293 
-307 ARPEAISR
+307 
-315 LNSLA
+315 
-320 QALSDDL
+320 
-327 AAGEVRLTGDM
+327 AA
-338 GELVAFARA
+338 
-347 VAARAAAKSTGDGP
+347 GDGP
-361 KGPSRAFTSPVL
+361 KGPSRAFANPVL

-405 YSPNLGVLVA
+405 YSPKLGVLVA
-415 VSGGNTPSERS
+415 VFGGNTPSERS

-450 SDLSSGLRPVAPGTF
+450 HDLAAGVRPMAPGTF

-525 PARESGHAPSGWALE
+525 PARESGHAPTGWALE

-555 LAVSYMMESNYER
+555 LVVSHMLDYER
-568 SVEVYEGVDER
+568 SVEVYEGVGESEMR
-579 TLREALR
+579 HALR
-586 LAEPGAKLSD
+586 LAGPEAKLSD
-596 AANYLECSYVVGSDD
+596 AANYLECSYVVGGDD

-618 CSAIEGDASFMT
+618 CSAIEGAASFMT

-637 MRATDAISF
+637 MRAVDAIAV
-646 NPPIGYLLP
+646 NPSIGDLLP

-720 GDADMPET
+720 GEADMPET
-728 LRERLAGSSTLLLE
+728 LRERLAGSFTLLLE
-742 LPSASELVGTL
+742 LPSASELVGIL
-753 LGDEAFGFGDAL
+753 IGDEAFGFGDAL
-765 EVAGGH
+765 EVAGGR
-771 ADPGEDRETT
+771 AAPSEYGETT
-781 PCPSDP
+781 PCPSDLG
-787 CPRRAQSPLLSDIP
+787 PRRAQSPLLSDVP
-801 GLTAEADTHE
+801 GLTAEGGTHE
-811 LPTSSREGPG
+811 LPTSSREGPS
-821 PRGADVIGE
+821 PRHTRSR
-830 ALGAAQEA
+830 
-838 GSLPEASGPAWAH
+838 GS
-851 DEGQAI
+851 I